1 MLYLYATI
9 GIIVVGVIGWF
20 VGWYVPKTLDARFD
34 RKEREDAEYRKEQVE
49 DAYRQARGQQV
60 MGDCLH
66 EVLRH
71 MITGNHID
79 DLERVQNELE
89 SFRAENAQA
98 ILRKATKYNLR

>member
-1 MLYLYATI
+1 MYAYALI
-9 GIIVVGVIGWF
+9 GAAVVGAVGWF
-20 VGWYVPKTLDARFD
+20 AGWYVPKMLDARFD
-34 RKEREDAEYRKEQVE
+34 RKEREDAEYRREQVE

-79 DLERVQNELE
+79 DLEKVQKELE
-89 SFRAENAQA
+89 SFRAENASA